1 MLNGKVMIIIDSSKF
16 TSEILDAKIKKL
28 ADESDISGL
37 LSNSDLDNKIKT
49 LSANIE
55 LKAQQNKS
63 VKLQTQDLCF
73 FLGKNIFGD
82 NGF

>member
-55 LKAQQNKS
+55 LKA
-63 VKLQTQDLCF
+63 
-73 FLGKNIFGD
+73 
-82 NGF
+82 

>member
-28 ADESDISGL
+28 ANESDISGL
-37 LSNSDLDNKIKT
+37 LSNSDLDNKMKT

-55 LKAQQNKS
+55 LKA
-63 VKLQTQDLCF
+63 
-73 FLGKNIFGD
+73 
-82 NGF
+82 

>member
-1 MLNGKVMIIIDSSKF
+1 MLNGKVMIIIDSNKF

-28 ADESDISGL
+28 ANESDISGL

-55 LKAQQNKS
+55 LKA
-63 VKLQTQDLCF
+63 
-73 FLGKNIFGD
+73 
-82 NGF
+82 

>member
-28 ADESDISGL
+28 ANESDISGL

-55 LKAQQNKS
+55 LKA
-63 VKLQTQDLCF
+63 
-73 FLGKNIFGD
+73 
-82 NGF
+82 